1 LFEFYVRW
9 ALLRP
14 VLWGLVF
21 SAVGFVLWIFFSF
34 LFAVAKLTGAG
45 TAAGVFFLVTF
56 GLIGFFSLPIG
67 AVFDIARKRPRL
79 RFLAYA
85 LIAIAVLCWIGG
97 LTAGIREEEAYKPI
111 IIRNVNIVKE
121 GAYADSVIASSIPS
135 PVAKYGEFKLDV
147 TVAYLKPFVGP
158 ESVTVKDISILTNG
172 FELKNVEPPL
182 PFNIGS
188 SSITFTLTIKGPQEG
203 FEGPLTLKI
212 TLSS

>member
-1 LFEFYVRW
+1 M
-9 ALLRP
+9 
-14 VLWGLVF
+14 
-21 SAVGFVLWIFFSF
+21 GF
-34 LFAVAKLTGAG
+34 
-45 TAAGVFFLVTF
+45 GVFRCWVCFVDIFQLLVCCCQVN
-56 GLIGFFSLPIG
+56 GSWNGGGRLLPCN
-67 AVFDIARKRPRL
+67 VWPYRL
-79 RFLAYA
+79 FQFA

-172 FELKNVEPPL
+172 FELENVEPPL